1 MVFEKISD
9 RICSIVAE
17 RGLSK
22 YEFAAQCHN
31 ISQSTVY
38 NAMSGERSM
47 KVETLVYICE
57 ALGITLKQFFD
68 WEDNDDYLLSL
79 DEKTVVESM
88 RQMDEKKRQ
97 RLMGYASSLNEN
109 ND

>member
-1 MVFEKISD
+1 MVFEKISE
-9 RICSIVAE
+9 RICSIVEE

-22 YEFAAQCHN
+22 YEFAAQCQGV
-31 ISQSTVY
+31 SQSTVY

-47 KVETLVYICE
+47 KVETLVYICD
-57 ALGITLKQFFD
+57 ALGISVKQFFD
-68 WEDNDDYLLSL
+68 WDGEDDFLLSI

-97 RLMGYASSLNEN
+97 RLMGYASSLKEN
-109 ND
+109 NN